1 MEWIFAVEGMEE
13 EAAVMIWR
21 SEMKESTKEA
31 SDSKQL
37 GEPSSGRLRDRRS
50 VLQLHCIV
58 EERREALN
66 SVPRMLRKLSPKR
79 SVLVEEDSRHIGSF
93 FLGRFMEALHYY
105 PATSDSLDNTLPRH
119 DTRREDGA
127 VLLCIGDQ

>member
-1 MEWIFAVEGMEE
+1 MPEMYFMPFQPPLMVMEWIFAVEGMEE
-13 EAAVMIWR
+13 EAAVMIWM

-50 VLQLHCIV
+50 VQQLHCIV

-79 SVLVEEDSRHIGSF
+79 SVLVEDVS
-93 FLGRFMEALHYY
+93 
-105 PATSDSLDNTLPRH
+105 
-119 DTRREDGA
+119 
-127 VLLCIGDQ
+127 